1 MTPSGSMRFWRHPAL
16 PFLELRET
24 RAGESVGYARHSHDS
39 FSIGAVT
46 GGRSLFE
53 YQVPGE
59 SLQAVPVTRGAV
71 VIMNP
76 REIHACNPT
85 DGTPWSYYM
94 LHVDPAWLSPLQG
107 ARGFRPLA
115 LHATR
120 DVTLYA
126 ALIRLC
132 RLLLDDHA
140 TAPSKTLACR
150 DFFRGLFAH
159 SRSDPRECH
168 PESTRLARTAA
179 LIRQRCAEPLTLAWL
194 AERSA
199 MTPSHLVRLFKRE
212 YGITPHA
219 FLLDCRIR
227 RAREALSAGRPIA
240 EVAHDWHFADQAH
253 FQRIFKRVTATTP
266 NRFRRAS

>member
-1 MTPSGSMRFWRHPAL
+1 MRFWRRDAL
-16 PFLELRET
+16 PFLELRES
-24 RAGESVGYARHSHDS
+24 RAGEGIGYARHSHDS

-46 GGRSLFE
+46 GGRSLYE
-53 YQVPGE
+53 YQVPGD

-85 DGTPWSYYM
+85 DGAPWSYYM
-94 LHVDPAWLSPLQG
+94 LHVDPVWLSPLQG
-107 ARGFRPLA
+107 AGSAREFRPLA

-132 RLLLDDHA
+132 QRLLDDHA
-140 TAPSKTLACR
+140 TAAEKTLVCR

-159 SRSDPRECH
+159 SRTRQHQCHREGA
-168 PESTRLARTAA
+168 RLARTAE
-179 LIRQRCAEPLTLAWL
+179 LIRLRCAEPLTLAWL

-199 MTPSHLVRLFKRE
+199 MTPSHLVRVFKRE

-253 FQRIFKRVTATTP
+253 FQRIFKRFTATTP